1 MDESTKIELIID
13 ALQHAKDVISLACRS
28 DNEQICNMLNVTDKE
43 LKEYYYELND
53 MCIKLT
59 DRNVMR
65 WQKEE

>member
-1 MDESTKIELIID
+1 MDESTKIELILD
-13 ALQHAKDVISLACRS
+13 ALQHAKDVISLACRD
-28 DNEQICNMLNVTDKE
+28 DNERICNMLNIKDKE

-53 MCIKLT
+53 MCLNLT